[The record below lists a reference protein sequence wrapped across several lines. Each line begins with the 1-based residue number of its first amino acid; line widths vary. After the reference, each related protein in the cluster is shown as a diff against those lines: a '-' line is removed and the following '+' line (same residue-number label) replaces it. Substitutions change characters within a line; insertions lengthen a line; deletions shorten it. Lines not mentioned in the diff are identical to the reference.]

1 MDGVV
6 MDQATQETADERLLM
21 THCVVHNCQG
31 DGVRTTGA
39 KIRLDHCQLTNTNGD
54 CLKVIGG
61 EAEVSYCTIAQFYPF
76 DAARGKAIRFVNDQ
90 ASPLKRFVCDG
101 TIATGYEEDVVEDEQ
116 ITEAVAFSF
125 RNSLLR
131 MPAETGSQFE
141 DIIWESPTDE
151 IEGTKQFVKIDEEKQ
166 DYDFHLS
173 EQSTAKGK
181 GCY

>member
-1 MDGVV
+1 
-6 MDQATQETADERLLM
+6 
-21 THCVVHNCQG
+21 
-31 DGVRTTGA
+31 
-39 KIRLDHCQLTNTNGD
+39 
-54 CLKVIGG
+54 
-61 EAEVSYCTIAQFYPF
+61 VSYCTIAQFYPF
-76 DAARGKAIRFVNDQ
+76 DAVRGKAIRFVNDQ

-101 TIATGYEEDVVEDEQ
+101 TIATGYEEDVVEGEQ
-116 ITEAVAFSF
+116 ITAELAFSF
-125 RNSLLR
+125 RNCLLR

-151 IEGTKQFVKIDEEKQ
+151 IEGTKQFVKIDEEKL